1 VKALGK
7 SHTIFMKRQ
16 YTQDRVI
23 CIFNLNDKDIE
34 IEPFIDKGLWQR
46 VLDSSS
52 SEWGGPG
59 SPAPES
65 IPSGG
70 TKVSLKINSFSF
82 VLYRGSGETIL
93 NSQED

>member
-1 VKALGK
+1 
-7 SHTIFMKRQ
+7 MKRE
-16 YTQDRVI
+16 YDLDRVI

-34 IEPFIDKGLWQR
+34 IEPLIDKGLWQR

-65 IPSGG
+65 IQSSGS
-70 TKVSLKINSFSF
+70 KVSLKLNSYSF
-82 VLYRGSGETIL
+82 VLYRCL
-93 NSQED
+93 DKRF